1 MPWFV
6 APEELRFDDILVRS
20 WRPGDG
26 PALAAAVRESYP
38 HLIRWMPW
46 PKVDLS
52 DAEAENTC
60 RMNRGRWLKNE
71 DFVLSVWEGNVV
83 VGGSGF
89 HLRRGPLS
97 DGVAEIGMWIASSHA
112 GTGLGTRLLRE
123 LVGWGFGPW
132 GFERLEWR
140 CDPENIG
147 SWRVAE
153 KAGLSLEGVLRSQA
167 VTSAGRRDTRVY
179 AATKT

>member
-1 MPWFV
+1 
-6 APEELRFDDILVRS
+6 
-20 WRPGDG
+20 
-26 PALAAAVRESYP
+26 
-38 HLIRWMPW
+38 
-46 PKVDLS
+46 
-52 DAEAENTC
+52 
-60 RMNRGRWLKNE
+60 
-71 DFVLSVWEGNVV
+71 
-83 VGGSGF
+83 
-89 HLRRGPLS
+89 
-97 DGVAEIGMWIASSHA
+97 MWIASSHA